1 MLALAISALFTASGI
16 IAVWVIADALLTAR
30 AAYDRLMREGAVM
43 RAGFALQSAALE
55 MQLRPAFV
63 RPGPVRPAPA
73 RLAIPR
79 SVTARQRPARLQLLS
94 LQAGAAA

>member
-16 IAVWVIADALLTAR
+16 IAIWVIADALMTAR
-30 AAYDRLMREGAVM
+30 AAYGRLMREGAVM

-55 MQLRPAFV
+55 MQLRPA
-63 RPGPVRPAPA
+63 PVRPAPVRPA
-73 RLAIPR
+73 TAR
-79 SVTARQRPARLQLLS
+79 SVTARQRPARLQLLP